1 MSFSVTVLRFSPVV
15 IVAILLSSTLA
26 EAQMPGGGGSGR
38 QRGGG
43 EKGGMSRSAPERG
56 AATHGAV
63 AVDPV
68 AAINRE
74 LPSLKVDMKITPEQL
89 AQWDAFSASVRE
101 ANNIS
106 INRAKRDAMA
116 RPRDDRA
123 KPDMTD
129 APPALV
135 MIAALAEDDAQRA
148 DAMGLVKSKAAAL
161 VESLTPEQ
169 RRMFDRRIAQAQ
181 REPLGGF

>member
-1 MSFSVTVLRFSPVV
+1 MSFSVLRLRISR
-15 IVAILLSSTLA
+15 IALAAILLTATFA
-26 EAQMPGGGGSGR
+26 EAQMSGGGH

-43 EKGGMSRSAPERG
+43 EKSGMTRSAPERG
-56 AATHGAV
+56 AATHAAV
-63 AVDPV
+63 VVDPI

-74 LPSLKVDMKITPEQL
+74 LPSLKVDMKITPEQM
-89 AQWDAFSASVRE
+89 AQWEAFSASVRH

-123 KPDMTD
+123 RTDVSD

-135 MIAALAEDDAQRA
+135 MIAALADDDAQRA
-148 DAMGLVKSKAAAL
+148 DAMGLVKSRVASL
-161 VESLTPEQ
+161 VDALTPEQ
-169 RRMFDRRIAQAQ
+169 RRMFDRRLAQAQ

>member
-1 MSFSVTVLRFSPVV
+1 MPVSVTVLPFAR
-15 IVAILLSSTLA
+15 IAIATILLSSA
-26 EAQMPGGGGSGR
+26 VAGAQIPGSGGH

-43 EKGGMSRSAPERG
+43 EKSGMSRSAPERS

-63 AVDPV
+63 AVEPI

-89 AQWDAFSASVRE
+89 SLWDAFSASVRE

-106 INRAKRDAMA
+106 LNRAKRDAMA
-116 RPRDDRA
+116 RPRDARP

-129 APPALV
+129 APPATV

-148 DAMGLVKSKAAAL
+148 DAMGLVKSKVVLL
-161 VESLTPEQ
+161 VEALTPEQ

>member
-1 MSFSVTVLRFSPVV
+1 MPFSVTVLRFSHIV
-15 IVAILLSSTLA
+15 IAAILLSSTFA
-26 EAQMPGGGGSGR
+26 EAQMPGGSGR

-43 EKGGMSRSAPERG
+43 EKSGTPRSASERNP
-56 AATHGAV
+56 AARGAV
-63 AVDPV
+63 AMDPI

-89 AQWDAFSASVRE
+89 AIWDAFSASVRDVH
-101 ANNIS
+101 NIS

-116 RPRDDRA
+116 RPRDENA
-123 KPDMTD
+123 KPDLTD

-135 MIAALAEDDAQRA
+135 MIAALADDDAQRA
-148 DAMGLVKSKAAAL
+148 DAMALVKSKVALL
-161 VESLTPEQ
+161 VEALNPEQ